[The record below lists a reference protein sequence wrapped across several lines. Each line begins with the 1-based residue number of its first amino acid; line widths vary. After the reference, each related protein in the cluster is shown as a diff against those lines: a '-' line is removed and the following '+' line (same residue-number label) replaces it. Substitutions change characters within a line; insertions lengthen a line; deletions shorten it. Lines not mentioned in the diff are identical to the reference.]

1 MGRSAAS
8 REKFKGGSVLF
19 TRRITIDTVDKV
31 QNLVGAATAAP
42 FEVNVI
48 DERFTVNA
56 KSIMGLF
63 SINRSEPVTI
73 AVSADDNSRE
83 ARAFLDVIDEYIV

>member
-1 MGRSAAS
+1 M
-8 REKFKGGSVLF
+8 F

-48 DERFTVNA
+48 DEKFTVNA

-63 SINRSEPVTI
+63 SIDRRDPVTI
-73 AVSADDNSRE
+73 TVNADDNSLE
-83 ARAFLDVIDEYIV
+83 AKEFLDVIDDYIV